1 MTCTPWT
8 RPFTGADA
16 ISSSLNGVF
25 ADGRSGSGHLHRLRR
40 SRPLGLPGVTAEIRY
55 KEPGQRAAT
64 SPGPVW
70 PASQTAICVRDVKPS
85 FARMPSTWPS
95 AVRGETTSS
104 TAMSL
109 LLQPRRQ
116 DPHSRVPAL

>member
-1 MTCTPWT
+1 MGTYID
-8 RPFTGADA
+8 FGAPA
-16 ISSSLNGVF
+16 
-25 ADGRSGSGHLHRLRR
+25 
-40 SRPLGLPGVTAEIRY
+40 PLGCRASQPKSAT

-116 DPHSRVPAL
+116 DPQSGLPAL